1 MIVKRI
7 EAVALP
13 FAQFLGRHRSAP
25 MAPVESKQTA
35 SSRAVQAIR
44 SVAKL
49 PTRKP
54 HSQDS
59 GAFGHTVQALTK
71 PGANE
76 ATAAARQQDIDDER
90 ARCKA
95 IYEAA
100 AKVGCPWVG
109 LALMKTDLS
118 TEAARTITAAIAKD
132 QAATTPSS
140 NFHGDNRIDRIKAMG
155 AIQ

>member
-7 EAVALP
+7 KAAALP
-13 FAQFLGRHRSAP
+13 FAQFLGRHHTASTTP
-25 MAPVESKQTA
+25 FESKPSA

-44 SVAKL
+44 RAAKL
-49 PTRKP
+49 PERKP
-54 HSQDS
+54 QLPDS
-59 GAFGHTVQALTK
+59 TAFSHTVQALTK

-76 ATAAARQQDIDDER
+76 AASAARQHDIDDER

-109 LALMKTDLS
+109 VALMKSGLS
-118 TEAARTITAAIAKD
+118 IDAAQAITTAIAKD
-132 QAATTPSS
+132 RADATPSS
-140 NFHGDNRIDRIKAMG
+140 DFQGDNRIDRFRAMG

>member
-7 EAVALP
+7 KAVALP
-13 FAQFLGRHRSAP
+13 FAEFLGRHRSAP
-25 MAPVESKQTA
+25 TAPVQSKPSA
-35 SSRAVQAIR
+35 SGQAVQAILR
-44 SVAKL
+44 AAKL
-49 PTRKP
+49 PARKP
-54 HSQDS
+54 RSPDS
-59 GAFGHTVQALTK
+59 VAFIHTVQALAK
-71 PGANE
+71 PSANE
-76 ATAAARQQDIDDER
+76 AASAARQQDINVER

-118 TEAARTITAAIAKD
+118 TEAARAITAAIAKD
-132 QAATTPSS
+132 QAAAVPSPD
-140 NFHGDNRIDRIKAMG
+140 FHGDNRIDRLKAMG

>member
-1 MIVKRI
+1 MKRI
-7 EAVALP
+7 KAVALP
-13 FAQFLGRHRSAP
+13 FAQFLGRHRSEP
-25 MAPVESKQTA
+25 VAPVESKQTA

-44 SVAKL
+44 RAAKL
-49 PTRKP
+49 PARKP
-54 HSQDS
+54 RMPDA

-71 PGANE
+71 PGANQ
-76 ATAAARQQDIDDER
+76 ATAAARQRDIDDER

-109 LALMKTDLS
+109 VALMKSGLS
-118 TEAARTITAAIAKD
+118 IDVARSITAAVAKD
-132 QAATTPSS
+132 QAASTPSS
-140 NFHGDNRIDRIKAMG
+140 DFHGDHRIDRLKAMG